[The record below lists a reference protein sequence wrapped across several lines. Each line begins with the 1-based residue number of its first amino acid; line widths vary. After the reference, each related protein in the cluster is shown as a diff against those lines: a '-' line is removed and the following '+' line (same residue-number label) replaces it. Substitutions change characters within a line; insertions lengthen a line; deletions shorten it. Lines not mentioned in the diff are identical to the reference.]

1 MYFSSYIMYYAKHPF
16 LKVGLP
22 FLTATLIGTAILVDI
37 RKSRYESISSRRGDI
52 KGIEE
57 DSKAIGAKR
66 RSMKSLE
73 EELEVQGV

>member
-1 MYFSSYIMYYAKHPF
+1 MYYAKYPF

-37 RKSRYESISSRRGDI
+37 RKSRYESISSGSRSGIKEDI
-52 KGIEE
+52 G
-57 DSKAIGAKR
+57 GKR